1 MDLNQL
7 KKLIYKENAKVIIVE
22 NGEPILVVSKFKES
36 GEQLSLHPISEEQK
50 PLSSSLI
57 KDEGLDK
64 KEEIVEDIAVKPEKI
79 IQDTEVLTKEELPA
93 DELTVEDLPF

>member
-1 MDLNQL
+1 
-7 KKLIYKENAKVIIVE
+7 
-22 NGEPILVVSKFKES
+22 VSKFEEAS
-36 GEQLSLHPISEEQK
+36 EQLSLHPITEEQE
-50 PLSSSLI
+50 PLSSPLI

-64 KEEIVEDIAVKPEKI
+64 KEEIVEDIATKPEKI